1 MANGY
6 SQQPSQQNRAELPST
21 NTNEGV
27 SFDPDLLGE
36 VSYVD
41 GTTSYDNEGFKL
53 TSDME
58 AYLAGQQPYVEPVE
72 PIPSPII
79 GEIKFQKTIYSQPS
93 FRKRINVSFNE
104 LNNKG
109 GEIDI
114 PDFFNQYR
122 KLFYDI
128 PKNGEFSHDTLI
140 KASTDYYRDF
150 NDPKD
155 LVIDNLNDQI
165 VVLELQLAN
174 AQAGFDP
181 ETGEATNDGIDE
193 LIQQTE
199 DNNRRLELVGDLND
213 PYIYWEESNE
223 YNALGLGVGLE
234 NLRKYIGPEGGGSA
248 SYPSIVLDGKKIED
262 YVNNTGRKT
271 AYNDLIQAYEKE
283 RNKQNRRTYG
293 QWINDIENRSSGN
306 RTDLLKALMVY
317 VKNYQMDKLQAANSA

>member
-6 SQQPSQQNRAELPST
+6 SQSPAQQNRAELPPT

-53 TSDME
+53 TPDME

-93 FRKRINVSFNE
+93 FRKRIDVSFNE

-128 PKNGEFSHDTLI
+128 PKNGEFSHNELI

-155 LVIDNLNDQI
+155 LVIENLNNQI

-181 ETGEATNDGIDE
+181 ETGEATNSDGIDE
-193 LIQQTE
+193 LIETTE
-199 DNNRRLELVGDLND
+199 DNARRLEIVGNSSN
-213 PYIYWEESNE
+213 PNIYWDESDE
-223 YNALGLGVGLE
+223 YNGLGLGVGL
-234 NLRKYIGPEGGGSA
+234 NNHKKYLNRD
-248 SYPSIVLDGKKIED
+248 SYSKLPNGVELESTNSNQMLK
-262 YVNNTGRKT
+262 
-271 AYNDLIQAYEKE
+271 DLNQAHDDR
-283 RNKQNRRTYG
+283 RNRSNIRTYN
-293 QWINDIENRSSGN
+293 QWVEDIEAKSSGN
-306 RTDLLKALMVY
+306 RTKALKQLLDY
-317 VKNYQMDKLQAANSA
+317 HKNYQMDKLQAANSA